1 MIDRLALGERLR
13 ALPRPEGRT
22 ARVTLGA
29 AGLILLAALLYYPVG
44 MILTHRINDDT
55 AMIADPPQ
63 GGSHSV
69 AMTVRLIQR
78 ETRDNPWTP
87 MAPFFMPSAALDNMP
102 NFQTG
107 IRDALSRFTIELTDQ
122 IGRVRGSSAADKDL
136 EAATGFLKYAPDVW
150 YYNVSESLLP
160 QRSSAEQYRNAAKAL
175 RLYNRRLSEGNAVFE
190 RRADNLLG
198 TLERF
203 SSDLGSASA
212 VVGDSLDEYSAFS
225 IYVDDIFYHNKGR
238 LYGYYM
244 LLTAIQADFQNVI
257 AEKELTLLWSRMLDS
272 LRQAAIMDPLIVIN
286 GSPDGLILPSHLSS
300 QGFFLLR
307 SRTQLKEIINVLLK

>member
-1 MIDRLALGERLR
+1 MMDRLALGERLR

-22 ARVTLGA
+22 ARLTLGTLA
-29 AGLILLAALLYYPVG
+29 AIVVLALLYYPIG
-44 MILTHRINDDT
+44 MLMVHRIDDDT
-55 AMIADPPQ
+55 TMIADAPQ
-63 GGSHSV
+63 GGSEAV
-69 AMTVRLIQR
+69 AMTIRLIER
-78 ETRDNPWTP
+78 ETRDHPWTP

-122 IGRVRGSSAADKDL
+122 IGRVRGSSAADSDL

-175 RLYNRRLSEGNAVFE
+175 RAYNLRLSEGNAVFE
-190 RRADNLLG
+190 RRADNLLA
-198 TLERF
+198 TLDRF
-203 SSDLGSASA
+203 SADLGSASA
-212 VVGDSLDEYSAFS
+212 AIGDALEEYSAFS
-225 IYVDDIFYHNKGR
+225 IYADDVFYHNKGR

-244 LLTAIQADFQNVI
+244 LLTSLQADFQNII
-257 AEKELTLLWSRMLDS
+257 AEKEVASLWAQMLAS
-272 LRQAAIMDPLIVIN
+272 LNAAATMDPLIVIN
-286 GSPDGLILPSHLSS
+286 GSPDGLILPSHLSA
-300 QGFFLLR
+300 QGFYLLR

>member
-29 AGLILLAALLYYPVG
+29 VALIVAAALLYYPVG

-55 AMIADPPQ
+55 ALIADPPQ
-63 GGSHSV
+63 GGSHAV
-69 AMTVRLIQR
+69 AMTVRLIDR
-78 ETRDNPWTP
+78 ETRDHPWTP

-122 IGRVRGSSAADKDL
+122 IGRVRGSSAADPEL

-150 YYNVSESLLP
+150 YYNISESLLP

-175 RLYNRRLSEGNAVFE
+175 ATYNRRLAEGNAVFE
-190 RRADNLLG
+190 RRADNLLA

-212 VVGDSLDEYSAFS
+212 AIGDALTEYSAFS
-225 IYVDDIFYHNKGR
+225 IYADDVFYHNKGR
-238 LYGYYM
+238 LYGYHM
-244 LLTAIQADFQNVI
+244 LLSALQADFQNVV
-257 AEKELTLLWSRMLDS
+257 AEKEVASLWAQMLAS
-272 LRQAAIMDPLIVIN
+272 LHAAATMDPLIVIN
-286 GSPDGLILPSHLSS
+286 GSPDGLILPSHLSA
-300 QGFFLLR
+300 QGFYLLR

>member
-1 MIDRLALGERLR
+1 MDRLALGERLR

-22 ARVTLGA
+22 ARLTLGTMA
-29 AGLILLAALLYYPVG
+29 FIVLAALLYYPIG
-44 MILTHRINDDT
+44 MLIVHQIDDDT
-55 AMIADPPQ
+55 TLVADPPP
-63 GGSHSV
+63 GGSHAV
-69 AMTVRLIQR
+69 AMTVRLIER
-78 ETRDNPWTP
+78 ETRENSWTP

-122 IGRVRGSSAADKDL
+122 IGRIRGSSAADTDL

-160 QRSSAEQYRNAAKAL
+160 QRSSAEQYRNAAAAL
-175 RLYNRRLSEGNAVFE
+175 RVYNRRLSEGNAVFE
-190 RRADNLLG
+190 RRADNLLA
-198 TLERF
+198 TLDRF

-212 VVGDSLDEYSAFS
+212 ATGDALEQYSAFS
-225 IYVDDIFYHNKGR
+225 IYADDVFYHNKGR

-244 LLTAIQADFQNVI
+244 LLTALQADFQNVV
-257 AEKELTLLWSRMLDS
+257 AEKEVASLWAQMLS
-272 LRQAAIMDPLIVIN
+272 SMHAAASMNPLVVIN
-286 GSPDGLILPSHLSS
+286 GSPDGLVLPSHLAA
-300 QGFFLLR
+300 QGFYLLR